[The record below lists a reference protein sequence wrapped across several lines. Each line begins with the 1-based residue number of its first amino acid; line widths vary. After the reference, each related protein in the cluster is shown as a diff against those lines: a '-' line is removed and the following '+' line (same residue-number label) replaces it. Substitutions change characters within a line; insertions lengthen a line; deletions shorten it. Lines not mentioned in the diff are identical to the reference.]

1 MIYWTRKELI
11 IGELWSKRFDKNG
24 KKIYDGDEVKL
35 SDGTILTVVFE
46 EGAFWVKMDGHRV
59 LLKDAEVELN

>member
-11 IGELWSKRFDKNG
+11 IGELWSRMLDING
-24 KKIYDGDEVKL
+24 EKIYDGDTVKL

-46 EGAFWVKMDGHRV
+46 EGAFWVKMDGHKV
-59 LLKDAEVELN
+59 LLKDAEVEIV